1 MGQTVTTPLSLTLDH
16 FSEVEWPHE
25 GTLHLDKI
33 LAVKIKTLQTP
44 GGPLSKDQCAYCKEK
59 GHWIKDCPKRTK
71 KPEKPNAQ
79 ALETQ
84 MDGKPVDFLVDTG
97 FQHSVLLQDF
107 EAKKEEIIGPR
118 SHWIPDGPHLTDNK
132 GDPIHVLTIQLE
144 DECRLSEKVVSPEKD
159 IDWWLQRFPR
169 HGLKQMA

>member
-1 MGQTVTTPLSLTLDH
+1 MAAARQPFNQSSV
-16 FSEVEWPHE
+16 VEWPHE

-84 MDGKPVDFLVDTG
+84 
-97 FQHSVLLQDF
+97 
-107 EAKKEEIIGPR
+107 
-118 SHWIPDGPHLTDNK
+118 
-132 GDPIHVLTIQLE
+132 VLTL
-144 DECRLSEKVVSPEKD
+144 DDDSD
-159 IDWWLQRFPR
+159 
-169 HGLKQMA
+169 